1 MKTISLPHMKRVLYI
16 LALICAHSTLAAAS
30 PLGSHLQSD
39 AGYLACVLQKIPESD
54 RHKTALLLWP
64 TPVPMANAG
73 GCGPA
78 VSRLNPSE
86 INGLQSG
93 LESATVSCEAE
104 LPADAGSREDASYG
118 LLGVLL
124 INPQTPNDTSAW
136 DELMAGS
143 RACTTAGGPAR

>member
-1 MKTISLPHMKRVLYI
+1 MKRVLYI

-39 AGYLACVLQKIPESD
+39 AGYLACVLQKIPEPD

-64 TPVPMANAG
+64 TPVPRPNAG

-86 INGLQSG
+86 INGLQSQ
-93 LESATVSCEAE
+93 LENATVSCAAE
-104 LPADAGSREDASYG
+104 LPSDAGSREDATYG

-124 INPQTPNDTSAW
+124 VNPQTPNDTSSW

-143 RACTTAGGPAR
+143 RACTTPAEVSR